1 MVKRKL
7 NIKRLGVFFSVIL
20 VLLLLIIF
28 GISSLV
34 SESKLRKTDEYKLS
48 EVGYTDNEIKI
59 ILKELKGKELDNI
72 INSKYKKNLTKF
84 LKEKYFIYD
93 NLEKYLSYYSD
104 NESVNVREVISI
116 VNTKADTEWYSN
128 IKETDTSKENLMLVN
143 KFYGLKEDYVPSD
156 LVLVSSTYAY
166 EGNYVSESIYDNL
179 VRLLNAAK
187 DKGYVMVV
195 SQGYRSY
202 SDQQEAYK
210 DYENASDT
218 EEADRLAARP
228 GHSDYQT
235 GLAVSLGVYNL
246 KDEASLEESNKW
258 LMDNCFKYGFI
269 IRYPS
274 GTEQIT
280 GFEED
285 KWRLRYV
292 GVDVSSKIHSEGI
305 TFDEYYEYYL
315 NR

>member
-7 NIKRLGVFFSVIL
+7 NVKRLGIFFAIILVIL
-20 VLLLLIIF
+20 ILIIF
-28 GISSLV
+28 GVNSLIS
-34 SESKLRKTDEYKLS
+34 EAKLKKTDEYKLG
-48 EVGYTDNEIKI
+48 EVGYTENEIKI
-59 ILKELKGKELDNI
+59 ILKELKDKELDKI

-93 NLEKYLSYYSD
+93 NLEKYLSYYSE
-104 NESVNVREVISI
+104 NEGIDVKDVISI
-116 VNTKADTEWYSN
+116 VNTKADNEWYSN
-128 IKETDTSKENLMLVN
+128 VKETDTSKGNLMLVN

-166 EGNYVSESIYDNL
+166 EGNYISESIYDNL
-179 VRLLNAAK
+179 IRMLDAAK

-195 SQGYRSY
+195 YQGYRSY
-202 SDQQEAYK
+202 ADQQEIYK
-210 DYENASDT
+210 ELQNASDT
-218 EEADRLAARP
+218 EGADRVAARA

-235 GLAVSLGVYNL
+235 GLGVTLSVYSGSSE
-246 KDEASLEESNKW
+246 EANKW
-258 LMDNCFKYGFI
+258 LLENCFKYGFI
-269 IRYPS
+269 LRYPS
-274 GTEQIT
+274 GTEKIT

-292 GVDVSSKIHSEGI
+292 GVDASSKIHSEGI